1 MSKYQPLANIST
13 SFGPCAGRTA
23 PSPYKHPA
31 HRVQLANGPSPNPRG
46 RQGQIEYRT
55 TCDLPDGQ
63 PCPPFI
69 EDGIAW
75 RVVMRAGGHTIW
87 TRPLLKSSS
96 VSAWRTCRKI
106 STPRRTRPE
115 TKGHNVTYN
124 LRDYS
129 GEYFIKP
136 DDVREKPL
144 RRRIAD
150 VRKGSYD
157 KLEAVFD
164 SGEVL
169 SLNATNTRALSR
181 VYGGSSDQLIG
192 KVV

>member
-1 MSKYQPLANIST
+1 
-13 SFGPCAGRTA
+13 
-23 PSPYKHPA
+23 
-31 HRVQLANGPSPNPRG
+31 
-46 RQGQIEYRT
+46 
-55 TCDLPDGQ
+55 
-63 PCPPFI
+63 
-69 EDGIAW
+69 
-75 RVVMRAGGHTIW
+75 
-87 TRPLLKSSS
+87 
-96 VSAWRTCRKI
+96 
-106 STPRRTRPE
+106 
-115 TKGHNVTYN
+115 VTYN

-150 VRKGSYD
+150 VRKGNYD

-181 VYGGSSDQLIG
+181 VYGGRSDELMG
-192 KVV
+192 KVVELYLGQLRYQGADHDAVLVRPITLPEKPPFDDSVDF

>member
-1 MSKYQPLANIST
+1 MSY
-13 SFGPCAGRTA
+13 
-23 PSPYKHPA
+23 
-31 HRVQLANGPSPNPRG
+31 
-46 RQGQIEYRT
+46 
-55 TCDLPDGQ
+55 D
-63 PCPPFI
+63 
-69 EDGIAW
+69 
-75 RVVMRAGGHTIW
+75 
-87 TRPLLKSSS
+87 
-96 VSAWRTCRKI
+96 
-106 STPRRTRPE
+106 
-115 TKGHNVTYN
+115 

-150 VRKGSYD
+150 VRKGNYD

-181 VYGGSSDQLIG
+181 VYGGRSDELIG
-192 KVV
+192 KVVELYLGQLRYQGADHDAVLVKPITPPEKPPFDDDIPY